1 LLAQR
6 ADFNTPERKVSG
18 CVYEFSIGGGKVQ
31 LKMSGRILVRN
42 TEALRLLCDGKQQYR
57 FLGKAEEPYR
67 KATSALLN
75 TESHG
80 KWYLVQL
87 EK

>member
-1 LLAQR
+1 
-6 ADFNTPERKVSG
+6 
-18 CVYEFSIGGGKVQ
+18 
-31 LKMSGRILVRN
+31 MSGRILVRN